1 MIHAMFPIS
10 SAVPASFPLQGPGA
24 FVSCFYKYNRHFSS
38 PEAIEKCL
46 FFVSLRGRMPAAAPQ
61 GVQGLDAPARASER

>member
-46 FFVSLRGRMPAAAPQ
+46 FFCKRKPPAMPVVPKSFSYAKKYPPL
-61 GVQGLDAPARASER
+61 VE

>member
-1 MIHAMFPIS
+1 MIHAVSPIS

-46 FFVSLRGRMPAAAPQ
+46 FFCEPERAHACGSAPRC
-61 GVQGLDAPARASER
+61 ARAGCACTGV

>member
-1 MIHAMFPIS
+1 MIHAVFPIS

-46 FFVSLRGRMPAAAPQ
+46 FFL
-61 GVQGLDAPARASER
+61 

>member
-1 MIHAMFPIS
+1 MIHAVFPIS

-24 FVSCFYKYNRHFSS
+24 FVSC
-38 PEAIEKCL
+38 

-61 GVQGLDAPARASER
+61 GVQGLDAPARAFER

>member
-1 MIHAMFPIS
+1 MIHAVFPIS

-38 PEAIEKCL
+38 P
-46 FFVSLRGRMPAAAPQ
+46 VSLRGRMPAAAPQ
-61 GVQGLDAPARASER
+61 GVQGLDAPARAFER